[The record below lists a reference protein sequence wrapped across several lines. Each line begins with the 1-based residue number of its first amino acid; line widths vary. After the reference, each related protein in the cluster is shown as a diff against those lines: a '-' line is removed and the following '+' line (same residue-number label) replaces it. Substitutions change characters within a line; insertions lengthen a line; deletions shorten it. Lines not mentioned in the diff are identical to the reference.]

1 MKAKRPTRKQNQN
14 QNQQM
19 NDMGEDDFGGE
30 GMM

>member
-1 MKAKRPTRKQNQN
+1 MKAKRPTRKQN

-19 NDMGEDDFGGE
+19 NDMGEDDFGGA